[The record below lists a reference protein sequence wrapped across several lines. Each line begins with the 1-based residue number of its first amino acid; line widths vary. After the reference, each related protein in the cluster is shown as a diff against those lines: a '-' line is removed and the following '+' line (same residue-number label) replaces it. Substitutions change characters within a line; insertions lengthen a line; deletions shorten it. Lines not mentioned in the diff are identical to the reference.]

1 MFAEGGSG
9 LGVIT
14 HLTLYPPNNAV
25 LGCCGM
31 SAAPTTRPSSPS
43 TARILR
49 RVRIPE
55 DVVAC
60 PQPQRL
66 NVFLNALSSSASA
79 LTATLVTADLHPR
92 SIWPRHSNSSHVH
105 RGRVQVG
112 CDHSLNSLSSERHC
126 SSNCLDIIA
135 RSQSQSLPR
144 CPLVGPYTMASLS
157 LPSQTTPSTPTHM
170 TM

>member
-1 MFAEGGSG
+1 M
-9 LGVIT
+9 GVIT

-31 SAAPTTRPSSPS
+31 SAAPTTRPSSS
-43 TARILR
+43 TLSRLLLRQRESLR

-55 DVVAC
+55 DVAAC

-66 NVFLNALSSSASA
+66 DVFLNALSSSASA
-79 LTATLVTADLHPR
+79 LTATLITADLHPR
-92 SIWPRHSNSSHVH
+92 SICPRHSNSSHVH

-126 SSNCLDIIA
+126 SSNCVDIIA